1 MMNLILKNLELKII
15 SVIMALFF
23 WFIVVTSD
31 YKEASYDVPIVLEN
45 LNKGLIAVY
54 DTNLVRVTVKGPDY
68 ILKNIKF
75 SDLKVRVNADLLKYG
90 KNRYIISNQ
99 DVSTPKGVEIVN
111 LDPRVIVIT
120 IDKLVEK
127 QLKVVPVFIGSPK
140 LGYKVKN
147 IKVYPNTVKVKG
159 AENSIKDMKTIETLP
174 IDLNNKFRDLTYN
187 IAIRKVPGLM
197 EVEPAY
203 IDVVVKFMEDIVTK
217 KINLPVSII
226 NKTDYNADLLDNEV
240 SVEIKGRK
248 DLLEDDRISEIIKV
262 YVDLSDIKSQG
273 RFLLPVKYDVPEKV
287 TVLRIKPSKVRVE
300 VKK

>member
-1 MMNLILKNLELKII
+1 MNLILKNLELKII

-99 DVSTPKGVEIVN
+99 DVSAPKGVEIVN